1 MKLNPKLVVILAA
14 LFCSFSAIF
23 VRFSTA
29 PSVPMAAYRMCIS
42 ALILLPVVLKKHL
55 SELKAIDKKVLALCG
70 INGVFLGF
78 HFATYFESLKHT
90 SVASAVVLVDTQVI
104 FVALIMWL
112 VLKERIPKKGIIGI
126 AITLLGSVI
135 IALADK
141 SGGGSNV
148 LYGDI
153 LALCGS
159 LFFAFYASVGY
170 VARKDLSTTVYTFIV
185 YTSAFI
191 TLTCV
196 ALISRTPMLGYDPIN
211 FFWAVMLAV
220 FCTMLGHSLY
230 NWSLKFVS
238 PVFMST
244 AVLLEPVFSTI
255 MAIFLFKEIPIAI
268 QIIGIII
275 IITGVGIYSSVK
287 DAKSSE

>member
-1 MKLNPKLVVILAA
+1 MKLNPKIIVVLAA

-29 PSVPMAAYRMCIS
+29 PSVTMAAYRMGIS
-42 ALILLPVVLKKHL
+42 ALILLPIIFKNHIQ
-55 SELKAIDKKVLALCG
+55 ELKGIDKKTLILCL
-70 INGVFLGF
+70 INGVFLGL

-112 VLKERIPKKGIIGI
+112 VMKQKISFKGIIGI
-126 AITLLGSVI
+126 IMTLGGSII

-141 SGGGSNV
+141 SGGGNNV

-159 LFFAFYASVGY
+159 VLFAFYASIGY
-170 VARKDLSTTVYTFIV
+170 VARKNLSTTAYTFILYFV
-185 YTSAFI
+185 AFI
-191 TLTCV
+191 TLT
-196 ALISRTPMLGYDPIN
+196 LISFIIGDGMTGYGTMN
-211 FFWAVMLAV
+211 LFWALMLAI
-220 FCTMLGHSLY
+220 FPTMLGHSLY
-230 NWSLKFVS
+230 SWSLKFVS

-244 AVLLEPVFSTI
+244 AVLLEPVFSTV
-255 MAIFLFKEIPIAI
+255 MAIFLFKEIPVMI

-275 IITGVGIYSSVK
+275 IIAGVATYSMAK
-287 DAKSSE
+287 DSTNE